1 MLEKTIE
8 KLISRTPL
16 VIVVIGVVM
25 FIIGASGS
33 FPIGNPPVQ
42 IVDLSG
48 RISLGIIGFILVA
61 VGLLFVWREEFAAGG
76 IRQFAAKGDEMPL
89 KFYTFCGL
97 DEITRSEDVFQDFD
111 IKRPGGNINAVY
123 YLWADTYKASSI
135 NAFVN
140 SEERF
145 LRISFNNEPGCYP
158 GNIAIRPK
166 AEQALANTLQKPYLA
181 FEARIPREAS
191 QNSRQL
197 EKVSIVVR
205 IVNGWLQ
212 YWVYEDKPGESIQ
225 FLVEGSEW
233 RRFSVDLRSTHW
245 YLFHSDGN
253 VHYGPKNA
261 EFSIVSGVILELGSY
276 NVPGRPGPGEGM
288 VDIRE
293 IRLADNA

>member
-16 VIVVIGVVM
+16 VIVVIGVAMV
-25 FIIGASGS
+25 IIGASGS
-33 FPIGNPPVQ
+33 FPIGNPPVR

-48 RISLGIIGFILVA
+48 RISLGAIGFILVA
-61 VGLLFVWREEFAAGG
+61 VGLLFLWREEFAVKG
-76 IRQFAAKGDEMPL
+76 IGEFAADGDEMSL
-89 KFYTFCGL
+89 KFYTFFGL
-97 DEITRSEDVFQDFD
+97 DEITRSGDVFQDFD

-145 LRISFNNEPGCYP
+145 LRISFKNESGSYP
-158 GNIAIRPK
+158 SNIAIRPK
-166 AEQALANTLQKPYLA
+166 SEQALANTLQKPYLS
-181 FEARIPREAS
+181 FEARIPQEAV
-191 QNSRQL
+191 QNNTLL

-205 IVNGWLQ
+205 VVNGWLQ

-225 FLVEGSEW
+225 FPVEGGEW

-245 YLFHSDGN
+245 HLFRSDGN
-253 VHYGPKNA
+253 MYYGPKKA
-261 EFSIVSGVILELGSY
+261 GFSIVSGVILELGSY

-288 VDIRE
+288 VDIRH
-293 IRLADNA
+293 IRLADNP